1 MGVQDSFG
9 ADVKLTLPHPEQ
21 RQLFVVVFA
30 SREVGPAA
38 IIRAHGGRIILD
50 GGAWMIA
57 ELGFNVATSL
67 RSAGE
72 VVFVGGVS
80 VDPQR
85 FAAFGKLTGLDPFQP
100 QEQ

>member
-9 ADVKLTLPHPEQ
+9 ADVKLTLPEQ

-38 IIRAHGGRIILD
+38 IIRAHGGRIVVD
-50 GGAWMIA
+50 GGAWVVA

-67 RSAGE
+67 RSAQE

-85 FAAFGKLTGLDPFQP
+85 LAAFGKVTGLDPFQP
-100 QEQ
+100 QER

>member
-1 MGVQDSFG
+1 MGVQDSYG
-9 ADVKLTLPHPEQ
+9 AEVELTLPHPEQ
-21 RQLFVVVFA
+21 RQLFVVVFT

-38 IIRAHGGRIILD
+38 IIRAHGGRIVID
-50 GGAWMIA
+50 GGAWVIA

>member
-9 ADVKLTLPHPEQ
+9 ADVKLTLPEQ
-21 RQLFVVVFA
+21 RQLLVVVFA

-38 IIRAHGGRIILD
+38 IIRAHGGRIVID
-50 GGAWMIA
+50 GGAWVVA
-57 ELGFNVATSL
+57 ELDFNVATSL
-67 RSAGE
+67 RSARE

-85 FAAFGKLTGLDPFQP
+85 LAAFGKLTGLDPFQP
-100 QEQ
+100 QER